1 MRPKRLHDRAGK
13 WPHRDH
19 SAMVMGEWERSGCLE
34 MWGLFR
40 EFMEFS
46 WSQKKFWMIPI
57 ILALMLVGTLAVI
70 SESSMLSAF
79 IYPFF

>member
-1 MRPKRLHDRAGK
+1 
-13 WPHRDH
+13 
-19 SAMVMGEWERSGCLE
+19 
-34 MWGLFR
+34 
-40 EFMEFS
+40 MEFS